1 MSTRRRP
8 RRSRPDHG
16 LLPSGSLSTCH
27 DNKAFG
33 LTEGLVDSCRRFF
46 AKSLSVAVPVLAAL
60 LTVSAAAAAADD
72 VPTSREQIALS
83 FAPVVRETS
92 PAVVNIYTQKASR
105 ASDHDPFFSDPFFRF
120 FFEGLRR
127 RHAPQRQQNSLG
139 SGVIIEGDGLIVTNH
154 HVIEDADEIM
164 VVLNDRREFQAEV
177 VGADAAADLALLRID
192 PPSPLPFLPMGSS
205 DALEVGDLVLAIGNP
220 FGIGQSV
227 TSGIV
232 SALSRTGPGVGSDLS
247 FIQTDAA
254 INPGN
259 SGGALVTIDG
269 QLIGV
274 NTAIFTRGGGS
285 IGIGFAIPI
294 DLVKALVRAIEGGS
308 KSLARPW
315 LGAQVQAVT
324 PEIASNLGLDRPVGV
339 LLNKVHRV
347 GPARRAGLDKGDVI
361 LSIDDA
367 EIVDNH
373 GLNFRLAVGSLGEPA
388 ALDVWRDG
396 KVLSTDLPLELPPR
410 DPPPDVT
417 ELDGRHAL
425 AGATIA
431 NLSPGFNQDAG
442 LDLFAEGVVILR
454 IIRQSSAA
462 RLGLRRGD
470 VIATVADQLIESV
483 TKLVDTLYDLPSVW
497 RLEIDRGDRRLGV
510 AIGR

>member
-1 MSTRRRP
+1 M
-8 RRSRPDHG
+8 
-16 LLPSGSLSTCH
+16 
-27 DNKAFG
+27 
-33 LTEGLVDSCRRFF
+33 
-46 AKSLSVAVPVLAAL
+46 
-60 LTVSAAAAAADD
+60 SAAADE
-72 VPTSREQIALS
+72 VPRNREQIALS

-92 PAVVNIYTQKASR
+92 SAVVNIYTRKASR
-105 ASDHDPFFSDPFFRF
+105 ASDRDPFFSDPFFQF
-120 FFEGLRR
+120 FFEGLGRR
-127 RHAPQRQQNSLG
+127 QAPKRQQNSLG

-177 VGADAAADLALLRID
+177 VGADAAADLALLRIET
-192 PPSPLPFLPMGSS
+192 PSMLPALPMGSS

-220 FGIGQSV
+220 FGIGQTV
-227 TSGIV
+227 TSGII
-232 SALSRTGPGVGSDLS
+232 SALARTGAGVGSDLS

-294 DLVKALVRAIEGGS
+294 DLVKALVRSIEGGGS
-308 KSLARPW
+308 SLARPW
-315 LGAQVQAVT
+315 LGAQVQTIT
-324 PEIASNLGLDRPVGV
+324 PELASTLGLDRPVGV
-339 LLNKVHRV
+339 LLNKIHRV

-361 LSIDDA
+361 LSIDGA
-367 EIVDNH
+367 EIVDKH

-388 ALDVWRDG
+388 ALDVWREG
-396 KVLSTDLPLELPPR
+396 RVLSTDLPLELPPR
-410 DPPPDVT
+410 DPAPDVT
-417 ELDGRHAL
+417 ELNGRHAL
-425 AGATIA
+425 SGTTIA

-454 IIRQSSAA
+454 IIRRSPAA

-470 VIATVADQLIESV
+470 VIASVAGHSIENV
-483 TKLVDTLYDLPSVW
+483 TELADTLSNLPAVW
-497 RLEIDRGDRRLGV
+497 RLEIIRGGRQLGV
-510 AIGR
+510 TIGR

>member
-1 MSTRRRP
+1 MAGGFVVFCARLISALAFIA
-8 RRSRPDHG
+8 
-16 LLPSGSLSTCH
+16 LL
-27 DNKAFG
+27 
-33 LTEGLVDSCRRFF
+33 VQ
-46 AKSLSVAVPVLAAL
+46 PVLAE
-60 LTVSAAAAAADD
+60 D
-72 VPTSREQIALS
+72 VPSSREQIALS

-92 PAVVNIYTQKASR
+92 SAVVNIYTRKASR
-105 ASDHDPFFSDPFFRF
+105 ASDLDPFFADPFFQF
-120 FFEGLRR
+120 FFEGLGRR
-127 RHAPQRQQNSLG
+127 RAPERQQNSLG
-139 SGVIIEGDGLIVTNH
+139 SGVIIAADGLVVTNH

-164 VVLNDRREFQAEV
+164 VVLNDRREFRAEV

-192 PPSPLPFLPMGSS
+192 PPSALPALPMGDS
-205 DALEVGDLVLAIGNP
+205 DALKVGDLVLAIGNP
-220 FGIGQSV
+220 FGIGQTV
-227 TSGIV
+227 TSGII

-294 DLVKALVRAIEGGS
+294 DLVKALVRSIEGGGS
-308 KSLARPW
+308 SLARPW

-324 PEIASNLGLDRPVGV
+324 PELASNLGLDRPVGV

-347 GPARRAGLDKGDVI
+347 GPARRAGLDQGDVI
-361 LSIDDA
+361 LSIDGA

-373 GLNFRLAVGSLGEPA
+373 GLNFRLAVGNLGDA
-388 ALDVWRDG
+388 ADLDVWRG
-396 KVLSTDLPLELPPR
+396 GRVFEANLPLELPPR
-410 DPPPDVT
+410 DPAPDVT
-417 ELDGRHAL
+417 ELTGHHAL
-425 AGATIA
+425 AGATVA

-454 IIRQSSAA
+454 IISRSPAD

-470 VIATVADQLIESV
+470 VIASIADQPIDSV
-483 TKLVDTLYDLPSVW
+483 AELADSLYRLPPVW
-497 RLEIDRGDRRLGV
+497 RLEVDRGGRRLGV
-510 AIGR
+510 TIDR